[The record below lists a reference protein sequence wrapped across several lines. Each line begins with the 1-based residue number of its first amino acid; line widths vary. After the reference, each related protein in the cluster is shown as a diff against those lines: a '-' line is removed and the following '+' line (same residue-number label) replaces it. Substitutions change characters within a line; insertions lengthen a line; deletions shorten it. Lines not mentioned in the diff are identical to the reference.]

1 MQKCM
6 SALKRSW
13 YGLVEIDPPNDHIV
27 LQAHSSQQDYSKRP
41 KDIYA
46 QIELSEQGKAMG
58 LQKKIFWRRTIS
70 GLTVAERLRPNRW

>member
-6 SALKRSW
+6 GALKRSW
-13 YGLVEIDPPNDHIV
+13 YGLVEIDPPNDQIV

>member
-1 MQKCM
+1 MG
-6 SALKRSW
+6 ALKRSW
-13 YGLVEIDPPNDHIV
+13 YGLVEIDPPNDQIV

>member
-6 SALKRSW
+6 GALKRSW
-13 YGLVEIDPPNDHIV
+13 YGLVEIDPPNDQIV

-46 QIELSEQGKAMG
+46 QIELSEQGKVTG
-58 LQKKIFWRRTIS
+58 LQKKIF
-70 GLTVAERLRPNRW
+70 

>member
-6 SALKRSW
+6 GALKRSW

>member
-1 MQKCM
+1 MG
-6 SALKRSW
+6 ALKRSW

-58 LQKKIFWRRTIS
+58 LQKKIFLRRTIS
-70 GLTVAERLRPNRW
+70 GLTVAERLRPNR

>member
-6 SALKRSW
+6 GALKRSW
-13 YGLVEIDPPNDHIV
+13 YGLVEIGPPNDQIV

-58 LQKKIFWRRTIS
+58 LQKKIF
-70 GLTVAERLRPNRW
+70 

>member
-6 SALKRSW
+6 GALKRSRC
-13 YGLVEIDPPNDHIV
+13 GLVEIAPTSDHIV
-27 LQAHSSQQDYSKRP
+27 LQAHSSRQDYSKRP

-58 LQKKIFWRRTIS
+58 LQKKIF
-70 GLTVAERLRPNRW
+70 